1 MVQLPVETH
10 TQNLSSQNEAFGNQ
24 GQVGHLK
31 VNLPKLQLPI
41 FDGDVQKWQEFWDIF
56 DSSVHQQNLTKVS
69 KFSYLKAVLKGTAAL
84 AVSGIPVNNDNYD
97 TAITLLQEK
106 FGRKEIII
114 QCLYSKLHNLPKCGN
129 KFLDIQRMGESV
141 EKILRQLEA
150 QGELV
155 DGQQM
160 LIQLLLSKFPIEVIF
175 QLEKSKKPTSPWTM
189 ETLRKAMSEY
199 VIVQENVHR
208 HVTNVKGH
216 SQPPTNYQQ
225 EHVYQGSNVRGRQQ
239 QSVNYQ
245 QGVYCRGVNL
255 KGHSEEKQVST
266 DVFSNISENRIARVL
281 RPCIFCKGEH
291 YNDECDRVT
300 TASERRKKL
309 SQQRRCFICLRP
321 GHILKDC
328 SSLQK
333 QPCKYCGKRG
343 QHNRCLCPEKF
354 PNLRTDTFY
363 TTGVSNASNTSSK
376 SPDPQSD
383 ILSVEIL
390 PKTTSDSQR
399 PPAIVTQTLL
409 ASGERVLLQTAIVS
423 IQNSVGND
431 EIKARV
437 LLDSASQ
444 RTFMTNK
451 LHKG

>member
-1 MVQLPVETH
+1 MDCLLIELKE
-10 TQNLSSQNEAFGNQ
+10 NLIPQR
-24 GQVGHLK
+24 L
-31 VNLPKLQLPI
+31 L
-41 FDGDVQKWQEFWDIF
+41 
-56 DSSVHQQNLTKVS
+56 
-69 KFSYLKAVLKGTAAL
+69 FSYLKAVLKGTAAL

-106 FGRKEIII
+106 FGRKEII

-155 DGQQM
+155 DSQQM

-189 ETLRKAMSEY
+189 ETLRKAISEY

-255 KGHSEEKQVST
+255 KGHSEENKFLQMCLVT
-266 DVFSNISENRIARVL
+266 LVRIELLEYYVPVYFARVSIIMMNVIESPQHQNV
-281 RPCIFCKGEH
+281 RKIKS
-291 YNDECDRVT
+291 T
-300 TASERRKKL
+300 TQVFHLFKTWSYLERL
-309 SQQRRCFICLRP
+309 F
-321 GHILKDC
+321 
-328 SSLQK
+328 
-333 QPCKYCGKRG
+333 
-343 QHNRCLCPEKF
+343 
-354 PNLRTDTFY
+354 
-363 TTGVSNASNTSSK
+363 
-376 SPDPQSD
+376 
-383 ILSVEIL
+383 
-390 PKTTSDSQR
+390 
-399 PPAIVTQTLL
+399 
-409 ASGERVLLQTAIVS
+409 
-423 IQNSVGND
+423 
-431 EIKARV
+431 
-437 LLDSASQ
+437 
-444 RTFMTNK
+444 
-451 LHKG
+451 